1 MENVTQTNA
10 KSNAESNAESPVTIS
25 MERDEA
31 LRIWREGKRNKE
43 AVRKL
48 AECNGLGGTWGAVEM
63 AKWLKANGCD
73 IDMRMFSCDL
83 HRLKMDVPKPQEAEA
98 EPAEDPDPEAPAEQ
112 EVEAEPERACELTK
126 DEAYVVADLISSNL
140 FDIIRNDS
148 DIDSMQWLIN
158 IIKAYEKMCQVSGYE
173 GVTG

>member
-10 KSNAESNAESPVTIS
+10 ESNTESNAESPVTIS

-63 AKWLKANGCD
+63 TKWLKANGCD

-98 EPAEDPDPEAPAEQ
+98 EP
-112 EVEAEPERACELTK
+112 ERGCCLTK
-126 DEAYVVADLISSNL
+126 
-140 FDIIRNDS
+140 R
-148 DIDSMQWLIN
+148 
-158 IIKAYEKMCQVSGYE
+158 
-173 GVTG
+173 

>member
-73 IDMRMFSCDL
+73 IDMRMFRYDIR
-83 HRLKMDVPKPQEAEA
+83 RLKMEAEA

-112 EVEAEPERACELTK
+112 EAEAEPERACELTK

-158 IIKAYEKMCQVSGYE
+158 IIKAYEKMCQVSGYK
-173 GVTG
+173 GV